1 MREPREQAGEVVSS
15 AARTSLAGCSRKLY
29 SCKKK
34 RQKLF
39 FSDNW
44 CNRCPDL
51 SLIGDSSDD
60 YGENVKTKSIRSNNR
75 KTTGQIRQILSAFK
89 KRKSQNDGIVKSAD
103 QSPKRAKNRKT
114 TSERF

>member
-1 MREPREQAGEVVSS
+1 M
-15 AARTSLAGCSRKLY
+15 
-29 SCKKK
+29 
-34 RQKLF
+34 
-39 FSDNW
+39 
-44 CNRCPDL
+44 
-51 SLIGDSSDD
+51 IGDSSDD